1 MPDTTKTQERLS
13 TVIVEE
19 SSRLDNIVTEF
30 LDFARPREPNLQDCY
45 LEEILKRN
53 LNFLQPEFEKEKIFV
68 RDNLDGRSLKLR
80 ADPQMLYRAFLNL
93 FINGIQAMKNG
104 GRLTVEIG
112 EERDHY
118 IVGIE
123 DTGSGI
129 SDENL
134 KKIFDPFFSTKD
146 RGSGLGISIVRNIIE
161 GHKGSIWIES
171 KHGSGTKVFIK
182 LPRIL

>member
-1 MPDTTKTQERLS
+1 
-13 TVIVEE
+13 
-19 SSRLDNIVTEF
+19 
-30 LDFARPREPNLQDCY
+30 
-45 LEEILKRN
+45 
-53 LNFLQPEFEKEKIFV
+53 
-68 RDNLDGRSLKLR
+68 
-80 ADPQMLYRAFLNL
+80 
-93 FINGIQAMKNG
+93 MKNG

-134 KKIFDPFFSTKD
+134 KKMFDPFFSTKD